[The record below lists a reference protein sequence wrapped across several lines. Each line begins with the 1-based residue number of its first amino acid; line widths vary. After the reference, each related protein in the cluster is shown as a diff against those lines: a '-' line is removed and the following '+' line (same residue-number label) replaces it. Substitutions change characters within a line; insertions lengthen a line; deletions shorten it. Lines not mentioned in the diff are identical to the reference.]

1 MLITRNQVSL
11 NEESFIKRSPF
22 THGTNGLTFPEYQQ
36 NQPWSLVDNVCSPN
50 YDNRKTDDFRSKLN
64 GSGQYWHVISE
75 NTWKGDWSLDT
86 RTRDLYDFKCLW
98 HGIEDMESR
107 SNFVICFFFF
117 FSVWWSRQCL
127 FWCRYMFNGTLLM
140 MWWIVRDWW
149 LTKGPCDPSKSY
161 MCVTF

>member
-50 YDNRKTDDFRSKLN
+50 YDNRKTDDFRSKLK

-75 NTWKGDWSLDT
+75 NTWKCGWSLDT
-86 RTRDLYDFKCLW
+86 RVVC
-98 HGIEDMESR
+98 DMESKTWNHDLT
-107 SNFVICFFFF
+107 SWFVFFFF

-127 FWCRYMFNGTLLM
+127 YWCRYLFNGTSLM
-140 MWWIVRDWW
+140 MWWSVRDWR

>member
-1 MLITRNQVSL
+1 MKRVSLKEAPSHMELTDWRFRNINRINHDHSLITSVVLITTTARQMTSAVNLKDQGSIGT
-11 NEESFIKRSPF
+11 SFQR
-22 THGTNGLTFPEYQQ
+22 
-36 NQPWSLVDNVCSPN
+36 
-50 YDNRKTDDFRSKLN
+50 
-64 GSGQYWHVISE
+64 
-75 NTWKGDWSLDT
+75 T
-86 RTRDLYDFKCLW
+86 REKATEVWTRDLYDFKCLW

-127 FWCRYMFNGTLLM
+127 YWCRYMFNGTLLM
-140 MWWIVRDWW
+140 MWWSVRDWR

>member
-50 YDNRKTDDFRSKLN
+50 YDNRKTDDFRSKLK

-75 NTWKGDWSLDT
+75 NTWKCGWSLDT
-86 RTRDLYDFKCLW
+86 RVVC
-98 HGIEDMESR
+98 DMESKTWNHDLT
-107 SNFVICFFFF
+107 SWFVFFF
-117 FSVWWSRQCL
+117 L
-127 FWCRYMFNGTLLM
+127 FLSLVVQTMFILM
-140 MWWIVRDWW
+140 QVHVQRNFANDVMECQR
-149 LTKGPCDPSKSY
+149 LTTYKRTMRSK
-161 MCVTF
+161 